1 MKKLIFLSTFFFSI
15 SGHALPDCPSDT
27 SVIWNNCFGTY
38 ITASG
43 DLYIGEFKDDE
54 YHGQGTYTWINGPN
68 RGDEYFG
75 EFKGSI
81 LHGQGTYTYANGD
94 KYVGEYKDGTI
105 KGQGTYTFAN
115 GDKYVGEFKD
125 GKRHGQGTIT
135 YANGTKR
142 VGYYMNDDFVP
153 NICEGMGLA
162 KGTES
167 FRNCVLKLI
176 DDL

>member
-1 MKKLIFLSTFFFSI
+1 MENESSYKLSPLPSNENMKKITFIILTSLFLASC
-15 SGHALPDCPSDT
+15 GNDKLPNCPSDT
-27 SVIWNNCFGTY
+27 MRWNNCFGTY
-38 ITASG
+38 TTASG

-94 KYVGEYKDGTI
+94 KYVGEFKDDKGH
-105 KGQGTYTFAN
+105 GQGTFTFAN
-115 GDKYVGEFKD
+115 G
-125 GKRHGQGTIT
+125 
-135 YANGTKR
+135 TKQ

-153 NICEGMGLA
+153 NICEGMGLSINSSGYE
-162 KGTES
+162 KCIN
-167 FRNCVLKLI
+167 RLI
-176 DDL
+176 DEVLN